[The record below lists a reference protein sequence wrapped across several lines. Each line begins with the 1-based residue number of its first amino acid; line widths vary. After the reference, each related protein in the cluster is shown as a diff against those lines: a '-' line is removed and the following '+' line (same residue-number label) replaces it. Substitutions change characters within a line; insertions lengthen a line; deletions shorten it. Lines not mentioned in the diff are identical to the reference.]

1 MSVHLVGGGWSADA
15 APAVYGAFLDEAAA
29 VAARRGHELPR
40 VVVVAVRDGDADEH
54 AAGLVAGLRAA
65 GELEP
70 VVVAVAEA
78 EATAEAALDGHEGAA
93 AVLAGLLDAELE
105 TADGVVVG
113 GGLTPAYLAALRPHA
128 DALRALVAADV
139 PYLGLSAG
147 AAVAAERALVGG
159 WRIGGVAVGD
169 EGASEDLDEVTV
181 TQGIGLLDVTV
192 DVHAAQWG
200 TLTRLIA
207 ATEAGLVAGGVAVDE
222 DTVLVVGA
230 AGLAV
235 AGAGNVWRV
244 VPGDA
249 GVVVGTLAHG

>member
-1 MSVHLVGGGWSADA
+1 MSVHLVGGGWGVEA
-15 APAVYGAFLDEAAA
+15 APDVYGPFLDEAAV
-29 VAARRGHELPR
+29 VAARHGREVPR
-40 VVVVAVRDGDADEH
+40 IVVVAVREDDAAEH
-54 AAGLVAGLRAA
+54 AAALVAGLRAA

-78 EATAEAALDGHEGAA
+78 DTTAEAALAGHEGAA
-93 AVLAGLLDAELE
+93 AVLAGLVEVELD

-139 PYLGLSAG
+139 PYLGFSAG
-147 AAVAAERALVGG
+147 AAISAEQALVGG
-159 WRIGGVAVGD
+159 WRIGGVPVGD
-169 EGASEDLDEVTV
+169 EDAGEDLDEVTV
-181 TQGIGLLDVTV
+181 TPGLGLLDVTV

-200 TLTRLIA
+200 NLTRLIA
-207 ATEAGLVAGGVAVDE
+207 ATEAGLASGGVAVDE

-230 AGLAV
+230 GGLAV

-244 VPGDA
+244 VPGEA
-249 GVVVGTLAHG
+249 GVVVGTLAH